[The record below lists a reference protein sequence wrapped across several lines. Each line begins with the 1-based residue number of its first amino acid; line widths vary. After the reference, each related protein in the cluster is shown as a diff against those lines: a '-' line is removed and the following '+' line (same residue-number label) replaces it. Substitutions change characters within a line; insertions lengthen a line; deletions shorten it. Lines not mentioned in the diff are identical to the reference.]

1 MICLFFTDNREEILL
16 DFPNDD
22 LNQIIVKALTDGFGE
37 GFAKNPH
44 CKISP
49 HYYGRASSEE
59 LEIDALA
66 RECHGGIRPAPIYP
80 ACPESIEQEASF
92 LLVDATDPAGIGL
105 NETYAVNPATS
116 VSSLYFF
123 APRCSVFWGFQD
135 R

>member
-1 MICLFFTDNREEILL
+1 MICLFITDDREEILL
-16 DFPNDD
+16 DFPNDN

-66 RECHGGIRPAPIYP
+66 RECYGGIRPAPIYP
-80 ACPESIEQEASF
+80 ACPE
-92 LLVDATDPAGIGL
+92 
-105 NETYAVNPATS
+105 
-116 VSSLYFF
+116 
-123 APRCSVFWGFQD
+123 
-135 R
+135 